1 MRARLGIVATLVN
14 AALTLAPQ
22 LVGLVALAPGD
33 FGRFSIVYLLFAWG
47 ASLQLSIVCEPVA
60 RAGRDG
66 LAQTREHRA
75 AGTWV
80 ALPIGVLAAAASQVA
95 WGDVALTAL
104 SFVAVTAASFRI
116 ATRYA
121 ALLDG
126 EWRGVLRTDVV
137 GAVFFVVAC
146 AAAALAS
153 LSAPAVVLTA
163 WAAAGVGVTL
173 LGPRPVPSSPTAL
186 TTWISS
192 RKDEIKPLLKDSL
205 VLDASSIGTP
215 YLLSPLLG
223 FASFGIYRAL
233 SNVAAPVRLVIEPLR
248 PAWASMDATTLHRV
262 LRRVS
267 LVIALP
273 MGALAAVALVV
284 VGELPWTLGVLSEL
298 SEWAVAAG
306 AFVAFS
312 MVSHIYY
319 IAARLHAPAV
329 NLWRGRLVQSGT
341 AMVLPLAGV
350 LVDGLRGA
358 MWAFVAATAIGALV
372 WVLQAPRR
380 RSPEVHTGS

>member
-22 LVGLVALAPGD
+22 LVGLVALAPRD
-33 FGRFSIVYLLFAWG
+33 FGKFSVVYLLFAWG

-66 LAQTREHRA
+66 LALTREHRA
-75 AGTWV
+75 AGTWL
-80 ALPIGVLAAAASQVA
+80 ALPIGVLAAVASQVA
-95 WGDVALTAL
+95 WGDLALTAL
-104 SFVAVTAASFRI
+104 SLVAVTAASFRI

-126 EWRGVLRTDVV
+126 DWRGVLRTDVI

-153 LSAPAVVLTA
+153 LSAPLVVLTA
-163 WAAAGVGVTL
+163 WATAGVGVAL

-186 TTWISS
+186 TTWIST
-192 RKDEIKPLLKDSL
+192 RKAEIKPLLKDSL

-215 YLLSPLLG
+215 YLLAPLLG

-248 PAWASMDATTLHRV
+248 PAWAGMDATALHRV
-262 LRRVS
+262 LRKVS

-273 MGALAAVALVV
+273 LGALTAVALLV
-284 VGELPWTLGVLSEL
+284 VGELPWTVGVLTDL
-298 SEWAVAAG
+298 ADWWVAAG
-306 AFVAFS
+306 IFVALS

-319 IAARLHAPAV
+319 IAARLHAPAAD
-329 NLWRGRLVQSGT
+329 LWRGRLIQSGT
-341 AMVLPLAGV
+341 AMVLPLAGAF
-350 LVDGLRGA
+350 VDGLRGA
-358 MWAFVAATAIGALV
+358 LWAFVAATAIGALV
-372 WVLQAPRR
+372 WLRQAQLRQP
-380 RSPEVHTGS
+380 PEAA